1 MPTRGQKLFAVLEVC
16 VQLNLYTN
24 LMCIAQKLKA
34 SPHRRKEDWD
44 REDFTSLY
52 VHTFRGETDALATSL
67 CDATCP
73 DEHVWDASLSVMA
86 YILCCLDVAEMQYED
101 EPDDL

>member
-1 MPTRGQKLFAVLEVC
+1 M
-16 VQLNLYTN
+16 
-24 LMCIAQKLKA
+24 QKLKA
-34 SPHRRKEDWD
+34 SPHRRKDEWD

-67 CDATCP
+67 CDAVCP
-73 DEHVWDASLSVMA
+73 DEHGWDASLSVMA